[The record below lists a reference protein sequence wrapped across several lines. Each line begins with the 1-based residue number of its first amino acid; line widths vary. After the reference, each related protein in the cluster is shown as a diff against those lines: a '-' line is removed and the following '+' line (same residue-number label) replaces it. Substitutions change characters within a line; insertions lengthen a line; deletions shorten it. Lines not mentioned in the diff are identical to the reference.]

1 MHGDVGEGKAQ
12 SWVLGS
18 AEGCTSPVVS
28 CSYFFI
34 QYRLIVMVSGDRVEV
49 KGSSYCG
56 TTPWY
61 IGLAALHLRLA
72 CSIVVKCMDFPYT
85 HQKLRLNKIHL
96 CRQPKIQKPPRA
108 GIS

>member
-18 AEGCTSPVVS
+18 AEGCIPPIVS
-28 CSYFFI
+28 CSYLFI
-34 QYRLIVMVSGDRVEV
+34 QYRLIVTVSGDRVEV

-61 IGLAALHLRLA
+61 IGLATLHPIGVLYR
-72 CSIVVKCMDFPYT
+72 CQMYGFPLYT
-85 HQKLRLNKIHL
+85 
-96 CRQPKIQKPPRA
+96 PKARA
-108 GIS
+108 K

>member
-1 MHGDVGEGKAQ
+1 MHGDVGEGRAQ

-18 AEGCTSPVVS
+18 AEGCTPPVVS

-61 IGLAALHLRLA
+61 IGRATLHL
-72 CSIVVKCMDFPYT
+72 
-85 HQKLRLNKIHL
+85 
-96 CRQPKIQKPPRA
+96 
-108 GIS
+108 

>member
-1 MHGDVGEGKAQ
+1 MHGDVGEGRAQ

-28 CSYFFI
+28 CSYLFI
-34 QYRLIVMVSGDRVEV
+34 QYRLFVMVSGDRVEV

-61 IGLAALHLRLA
+61 IGLATLHL
-72 CSIVVKCMDFPYT
+72 
-85 HQKLRLNKIHL
+85 
-96 CRQPKIQKPPRA
+96 
-108 GIS
+108 

>member
-18 AEGCTSPVVS
+18 AEGCIPPIVS
-28 CSYFFI
+28 CSYLFI
-34 QYRLIVMVSGDRVEV
+34 QYRLIVTVSGDRVEV

-61 IGLAALHLRLA
+61 IGLAALHIRLA

-85 HQKLRLNKIHL
+85 LQKLGLNKIHA
-96 CRQPKIQKPPRA
+96 R
-108 GIS
+108 

>member
-1 MHGDVGEGKAQ
+1 MHGDVGEGRAQ

-18 AEGCTSPVVS
+18 AERCTPPMVS

-61 IGLAALHLRLA
+61 IGLAALYLRLA

-85 HQKLRLNKIHL
+85 HQKLGLNKICAVCVAENTKALHAD
-96 CRQPKIQKPPRA
+96 IF
-108 GIS
+108 

>member
-1 MHGDVGEGKAQ
+1 M
-12 SWVLGS
+12 
-18 AEGCTSPVVS
+18 VS

-49 KGSSYCG
+49 KGSLYCE

-61 IGLAALHLRLA
+61 IGLAMLRLRLA

-85 HQKLRLNKIHL
+85 HQKLGLNKIYL
-96 CRQPKIQKPPRA
+96 CRQPKIQKPPCA

>member
-1 MHGDVGEGKAQ
+1 MHGDVGEGRAQ

-18 AEGCTSPVVS
+18 AEGCTPPMVS

-34 QYRLIVMVSGDRVEV
+34 QYRLVVMVSGDRVEV
-49 KGSSYCG
+49 KGSSYCE

-61 IGLAALHLRLA
+61 IGLAMLRLRLA

-85 HQKLRLNKIHL
+85 HQD
-96 CRQPKIQKPPRA
+96 
-108 GIS
+108 SD

>member
-1 MHGDVGEGKAQ
+1 MHGDVGEGRAQ

-18 AEGCTSPVVS
+18 AEGCTRPMVS

-49 KGSSYCG
+49 KGSSYCE

-61 IGLAALHLRLA
+61 IGLAALHIRLA
-72 CSIVVKCMDFPYT
+72 CSIVGKCMDFLYT
-85 HQKLRLNKIHL
+85 HQDS
-96 CRQPKIQKPPRA
+96 
-108 GIS
+108 G

>member
-1 MHGDVGEGKAQ
+1 M
-12 SWVLGS
+12 
-18 AEGCTSPVVS
+18 VS

-49 KGSSYCG
+49 KGSSYCE

-85 HQKLRLNKIHL
+85 LQKLGLNKIHG
-96 CRQPKIQKPPRA
+96 RRPAENTEIPSR
-108 GIS
+108 